1 MHYLQRIWASS
12 WVTNDGEHLK
22 LLEKELSDH
31 LGVPEVVVVS
41 SGTMALQLAI
51 RALGLSGSVIT
62 TPFTFATTTNLLAWE
77 GLKPVFADIEH
88 DGYCID
94 PADVERK
101 ITEDTSAILAVHVYG
116 DPCDVEALAV
126 VAKKHG
132 LRLIYDAAHAFDVE
146 YDGRSLLDYGDASAM
161 SFHATKVFNTM
172 EGGAVVA
179 GGRAV
184 SQAVKDMRNHGIIS
198 EERVV
203 APGINAKMSEVL
215 AAVGLCNL
223 EDIDEKIASRRKIYE
238 AYKEQLAD
246 VPGISFQKLRASKY
260 NYAYMPILFD
270 RRERRDAT
278 HDVLVAQGIK
288 PRKYFYPLTVDFD
301 YLKVDDPAGFY
312 GIPVAVDIAERILC
326 LPLFPTLQQEDF
338 ERIIR
343 IVRSIDV

>member
-1 MHYLQRIWASS
+1 MINVTKCDLPDLDRLMHYLQRIWASS

-132 LRLIYDAAHAFDVE
+132 LRLILRPTIE
-146 YDGRSLLDYGDASAM
+146 WRGRCRDP
-161 SFHATKVFNTM
+161 NRN
-172 EGGAVVA
+172 A
-179 GGRAV
+179 GR
-184 SQAVKDMRNHGIIS
+184 
-198 EERVV
+198 
-203 APGINAKMSEVL
+203 L
-215 AAVGLCNL
+215 
-223 EDIDEKIASRRKIYE
+223 
-238 AYKEQLAD
+238 
-246 VPGISFQKLRASKY
+246 
-260 NYAYMPILFD
+260 
-270 RRERRDAT
+270 
-278 HDVLVAQGIK
+278 
-288 PRKYFYPLTVDFD
+288 
-301 YLKVDDPAGFY
+301 
-312 GIPVAVDIAERILC
+312 
-326 LPLFPTLQQEDF
+326 
-338 ERIIR
+338 
-343 IVRSIDV
+343 